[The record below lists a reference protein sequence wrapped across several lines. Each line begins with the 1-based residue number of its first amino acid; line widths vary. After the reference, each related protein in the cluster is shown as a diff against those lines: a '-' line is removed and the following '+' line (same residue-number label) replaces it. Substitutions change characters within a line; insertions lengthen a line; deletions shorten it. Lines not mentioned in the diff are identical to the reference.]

1 MKYLLITPL
10 VLATLATAV
19 GYSTW
24 MSVSRMID
32 PNHHYKEER

>member
-1 MKYLLITPL
+1 MKYILITPL

-24 MSVSRMID
+24 ISISHMINPD
-32 PNHHYKEER
+32 YYKEER